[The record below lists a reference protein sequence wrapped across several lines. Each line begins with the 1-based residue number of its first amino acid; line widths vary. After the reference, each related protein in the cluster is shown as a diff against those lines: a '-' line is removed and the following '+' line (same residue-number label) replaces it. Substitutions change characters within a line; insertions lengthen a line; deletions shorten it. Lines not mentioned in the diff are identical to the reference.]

1 MSLNASSKRTLLHLD
16 SSILGD
22 HSVSRQVSAAIVA
35 RLVAA
40 EPSLDVVYR
49 DLAADPLPH
58 ATPASMPAEHPLS
71 GGKGDAASQR
81 ALDDFLAADIVVVGA
96 PMYNFSIPTQL
107 RAWIDRILVPGK
119 TFAYGADGTVQGLA
133 AGKRVVVALARGGVY
148 ADPGFAAAAEHAETY
163 LRWVFGFVGIQPE
176 FIAADGIAAGQR
188 EVALEGALKSAA
200 ELKAA

>member
-1 MSLNASSKRTLLHLD
+1 MSSKTLLHLD
-16 SSILGD
+16 SSILGG

-35 RLVAA
+35 RLAA
-40 EPSLDVVYR
+40 ADPSLNVVYR

-58 ATPASMPAEHPLS
+58 ATPASMPADHPLS
-71 GGKGDAASQR
+71 GGKGDAASQQ

-119 TFAYGADGTVQGLA
+119 TFAYRADGAVTGLA
-133 AGKRVVVALARGGVY
+133 AGKRVIVALARGGNY
-148 ADPGFAAAAEHAETY
+148 ADPAFAAVAEHAETY
-163 LRWVFGFVGIQPE
+163 LRWVFGFVGIEPE
-176 FIAADGIAAGQR
+176 FIVADGIAAGRR
-188 EVALEGALKSAA
+188 EAALEGALRSAG

>member
-1 MSLNASSKRTLLHLD
+1 MSSKTLLHLD
-16 SSILGD
+16 SSILGG

-35 RLVAA
+35 RLA
-40 EPSLDVVYR
+40 EADGALDVVYR

-58 ATPASMPAEHPLS
+58 ATPASMPADHPLS
-71 GGKGDAASQR
+71 GGKGDAASQQ

-119 TFAYGADGTVQGLA
+119 TFAYGADGAVTGLA
-133 AGKRVVVALARGGVY
+133 AGKRVIVALARGGNY
-148 ADPGFAAAAEHAETY
+148 ADPAFAAVAEHAETY
-163 LRWVFGFVGIQPE
+163 LRWVFGFVGIEPE
-176 FIAADGIAAGQR
+176 FIVADGIAAGRR
-188 EVALEGALKSAA
+188 EAALEGALRSAG

>member
-1 MSLNASSKRTLLHLD
+1 MSLALLHLD

-35 RLVAA
+35 RLTAA
-40 EPSLDVVYR
+40 DPSLAVLYR

-58 ATPASMPAEHPLS
+58 ATPASMPADHPLS
-71 GGKGDAASQR
+71 GGKGDGASQQ
-81 ALDDFLAADIVVVGA
+81 ALDDFRAADIVVIGA

-119 TFAYGADGTVQGLA
+119 TFAYGDGGKVTGLA
-133 AGKRVVVALARGGVY
+133 AGKRVIVALARGGFY
-148 ADPGFAAAAEHAETY
+148 ADPAFAVAAEHAETY
-163 LRWVFGFVGIQPE
+163 LRWVFGFIGITPE
-176 FIAADGIAAGQR
+176 FIIADGIAAGQR
-188 EVALEGALKSAA
+188 EAALESAMKSAG

>member
-1 MSLNASSKRTLLHLD
+1 MPSKTLLHLD

-35 RLVAA
+35 RLTAA
-40 EPSLDVVYR
+40 DPSLTIVYR

-58 ATPASMPAEHPLS
+58 ATPASMPADHPLS
-71 GGKGDAASQR
+71 GGKGDAASQQ
-81 ALDDFLAADIVVVGA
+81 ALDEFLAADIVVVGA

-119 TFAYGADGTVQGLA
+119 TFAYGAGGAVEGLA
-133 AGKRVVVALARGGVY
+133 TGKRVIVALARGGHY
-148 ADPGFAAAAEHAETY
+148 ADPAFAAAAEHAETY
-163 LRWVFGFVGIQPE
+163 LRWVFGFIGITPE
-176 FIAADGIAAGQR
+176 FIVADGIAAGQR
-188 EVALEGALKSAA
+188 DAALEGALRSAG